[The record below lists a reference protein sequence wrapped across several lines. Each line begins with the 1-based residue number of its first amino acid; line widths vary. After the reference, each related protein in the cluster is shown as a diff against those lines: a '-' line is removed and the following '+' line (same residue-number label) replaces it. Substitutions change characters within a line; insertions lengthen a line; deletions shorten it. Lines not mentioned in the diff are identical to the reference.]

1 MDDSSRQAPRGR
13 SGGPGTR
20 FEITI
25 HPTKKI
31 RTLDA
36 VDELDI
42 DRVPDPEG
50 GVRAVVTAEEAARL
64 AERGY
69 EIRLLQPVP
78 VKPLDPS
85 LVTDDAEAQR
95 WLEERVQGIER
106 EEG

>member
-13 SGGPGTR
+13 SGDPGTR
-20 FEITI
+20 FEVTI
-25 HPTKKI
+25 HPTDKM

-42 DRVPDPEG
+42 DRVPDPDG
-50 GVRAVVTAEEAARL
+50 GVRAVVTGEEAARL

-85 LVTDDAEAQR
+85 LVSDDDEVQR
-95 WLEERVQGIER
+95 WLEQRVEGVERG
-106 EEG
+106 EG